1 MKKLTLS
8 LVVAGLIST
17 SAVASECSTLSEKIG
32 FGAIGVLQGAIIG
45 GPIGAFWGLGT
56 IAFAD
61 KVNLCDSSEIKEITP
76 IVNEN
81 KNLKQVQKIQEIQEV
96 KQNENL
102 NEIKT
107 VINKEPIETYKEV
120 NSFVNFEFNKYN
132 FKITNTKI
140 STLNMLNASKI
151 QIEGHTDSIGSD
163 EYNFALGLKRAN
175 SVKEYL
181 IKNNI
186 PNNILKIK
194 SFGKTAPVSNI
205 DSKNRRVD
213 LKITYK

>member
-1 MKKLTLS
+1 
-8 LVVAGLIST
+8 
-17 SAVASECSTLSEKIG
+17 
-32 FGAIGVLQGAIIG
+32 
-45 GPIGAFWGLGT
+45 
-56 IAFAD
+56 
-61 KVNLCDSSEIKEITP
+61 
-76 IVNEN
+76 
-81 KNLKQVQKIQEIQEV
+81 
-96 KQNENL
+96 
-102 NEIKT
+102 
-107 VINKEPIETYKEV
+107 
-120 NSFVNFEFNKYN
+120 
-132 FKITNTKI
+132 
-140 STLNMLNASKI
+140 MLNASKI

>member
-56 IAFAD
+56 IVFAD
-61 KVNLCDSSEIKEITP
+61 KVNLCDSNEIKEITP

-81 KNLKQVQKIQEIQEV
+81 KNLKEVQEV

-132 FKITNTKI
+132 FKITNTEI

-194 SFGKTAPVSNI
+194 SFGTTAPVSNI

>member
-56 IAFAD
+56 IVFAD
-61 KVNLCDSSEIKEITP
+61 KVNLCDSNEIKEITP

-81 KNLKQVQKIQEIQEV
+81 KNLKEVQELEELQEV

-132 FKITNTKI
+132 FKITNTEI

-194 SFGKTAPVSNI
+194 SFGTTAPVSNI

>member
-61 KVNLCDSSEIKEITP
+61 KVNLCDSNEIKE
-76 IVNEN
+76 
-81 KNLKQVQKIQEIQEV
+81 VQKIQEIQELQEV

-132 FKITNTKI
+132 FKITNTEI

-194 SFGKTAPVSNI
+194 SFGKTAPVSKI

>member
-61 KVNLCDSSEIKEITP
+61 KVNLCDSNEIKEITP

-81 KNLKQVQKIQEIQEV
+81 KNLKEVQKIQVLQEV

-132 FKITNTKI
+132 FKITNTEI

-194 SFGKTAPVSNI
+194 SFGTTAPVSNI